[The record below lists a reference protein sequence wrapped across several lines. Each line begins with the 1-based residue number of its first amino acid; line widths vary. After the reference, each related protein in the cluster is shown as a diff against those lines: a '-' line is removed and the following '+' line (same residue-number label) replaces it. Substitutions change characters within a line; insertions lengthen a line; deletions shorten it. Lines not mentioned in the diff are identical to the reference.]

1 MDLNIDLREKLKELP
16 RDIGDIA
23 LLMLREIES
32 GRKSNTQIE
41 DMVLDE
47 IRELLAEEG
56 Y

>member
-1 MDLNIDLREKLKELP
+1 MDLNKNLLEKVKELP

-23 LLMLREIES
+23 LIMLRELEK
-32 GRKSNTQIE
+32 GKKSQSQIE
-41 DMVLDE
+41 EIILDE